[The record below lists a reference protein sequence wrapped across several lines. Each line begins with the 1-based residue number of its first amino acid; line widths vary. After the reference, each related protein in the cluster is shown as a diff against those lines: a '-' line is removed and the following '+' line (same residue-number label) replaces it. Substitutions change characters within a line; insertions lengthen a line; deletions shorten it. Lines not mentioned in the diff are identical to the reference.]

1 MNRLFSGTRRRL
13 IGYFLAGVFALL
25 PLVITVGI
33 VIWMAGFLD
42 SIVGPETLIGSNIKL
57 LSGVEAEWYITYTL
71 GWIIVLI
78 FIFVVGVLVESGLR
92 RFLHGM
98 LEMVISRLPLVG
110 SLYNTASQLV
120 GMLNKQ
126 DEGDLKGMSV
136 VFAVFGKEN
145 GSGILAL
152 MPTPEKFDINGVLYQ
167 VIYVPTSPIPMT
179 GGVLFMP
186 CHSIQEVDMSVDG
199 LMSIYLSMGATGPQF
214 LPTQQTA
221 PGNPPN

>member
-1 MNRLFSGTRRRL
+1 MNRLFAGTWRKL

-33 VIWMAGFLD
+33 VIWLVGFLNN
-42 SIVGPETLIGSNIKL
+42 IVGPETLIGTRIKE
-57 LSGVEAEWYITYTL
+57 LSGVDTNDIVLPYIL

-78 FIFVVGVLVESGLR
+78 FIFVIGVLVESGLR
-92 RFLHGM
+92 KFLQGIV
-98 LEMVISRLPLVG
+98 EMIINRLPLVG

-120 GMLNKQ
+120 GMLDKK

-152 MPTPEKFDINGVLYQ
+152 MPTPEKFEINGVLYQ

-199 LMSIYLSMGATGPQF
+199 LMSIYLSMGVTGPQF
-214 LPTQQTA
+214 LPTEK
-221 PGNPPN
+221 PKD